1 MKRYSLTILTFLVI
15 TASMLTGLAQ
25 AQESV
30 FPLPAPLYILTS
42 EHQLLSVNPK
52 TGGQVPI
59 TLEGERVADFDIA
72 PDGRWYVC
80 RKWENDAV
88 IVSDM
93 WTGMGYVLEFG
104 ASPPSESGPGKTV
117 AWSPDVA
124 AIAYI
129 VPDGVRVAELGAD
142 EYGGPLFSTIQ
153 GPWVELYWADAVTII
168 ASDVTGHTTRISGT
182 YDQWTVE
189 QVTGV
194 DVREQPPIPSYLTA
208 DGLVMDNQ
216 TVIPR
221 TAGTLAFEWA
231 VPPPPVV
238 AGLVMH
244 TDLYFFAYDDKGK
257 AQVWQLP
264 RTGEPPQPL
273 TAESADVIAYALS
286 PDQSEIAYVVA
297 DRLIVTDLNGADR
310 RLVATLQLKRLW
322 VRVAWNP
329 DGTQLAFHDGRG
341 VWTVPADGS
350 RPQRALIANQ
360 QSENQADAVN
370 DQLYFDPRWS
380 PDGTRL
386 LVGIA
391 YWESAGL
398 GVVDVTTGNLTP
410 LTNLASNQSR
420 WTNDGRVIVWA
431 WHWGFEAP
439 GLFLIDPAAPDAE
452 PVSVLKSGTPVVDV
466 VQRLKGDWFALVAST
481 TQIGPQYLRVLGA
494 ATLEGP
500 FLPVAGNT
508 ASGFADLP
516 QLAVPEQSGAI
527 LVAGQRGLTYN
538 DHGQASG
545 GLIILNLSTGESV
558 QIQTG
563 RLVWDMQW
571 SQ

>member
-1 MKRYSLTILTFLVI
+1 MKRYSLPILACLVI
-15 TASMLTGLAQ
+15 GASMLTGLVQ

-42 EHQLLSVNPK
+42 EHQLLSVNRQ
-52 TGGQVPI
+52 TGEQALISPEGQ
-59 TLEGERVADFDIA
+59 RVADFDIA
-72 PDGRWYVC
+72 PDGWWYVY
-80 RKWENDAV
+80 RTWENNAV
-88 IVSDM
+88 IVSEM
-93 WTGMGYVLEFG
+93 QTGMGYVLEFG
-104 ASPPSESGPGKTV
+104 DTPPSGSGPARTV

-142 EYGGPLFSTIQ
+142 DYGSPLFSTIQ

-168 ASDVTGHTTRISGT
+168 ASDVTGQTTRISGT

-208 DGLVMDNQ
+208 DGLVVDNQ

-221 TAGTLAFEWA
+221 TAGTLAFEWG
-231 VPPPPVV
+231 VLPPPVV

-244 TDLYFFAYDDKGK
+244 TDLYFLADDEKGT

-264 RTGEPPQPL
+264 RTGEPPHPL
-273 TAESADVIAYALS
+273 TAESVDVIAYALS
-286 PDQSEIAYVVA
+286 PDRSEIAYVVA

-310 RLVATLQLKRLW
+310 RLVATLQPDGLSA
-322 VRVAWNP
+322 RVAWNP

-341 VWTVPADGS
+341 VWTVSADGS

-360 QSENQADAVN
+360 RSENPADAVN
-370 DQLYFDPRWS
+370 VQLYFDPRWS

-410 LTNLASNQSR
+410 LPGLTGSRGR
-420 WTNDGRVIVWA
+420 WTGDERIVVWA
-431 WHWGFEAP
+431 SQWGFEAP
-439 GLFLIDPAAPDAE
+439 GLFLIEPAAPDAQ
-452 PVSVLKSGTPVVDV
+452 PVDVLESGTPVVDV
-466 VQRLKGDWFALVAST
+466 TQRAKGDWFALVAST

-500 FLPVAGNT
+500 FLPVAGNMVG
-508 ASGFADLP
+508 GFADLP

-538 DHGQASG
+538 DEGQASG
-545 GLIILNLSTGESV
+545 DLIVLNLSTGETV
-558 QIQTG
+558 QIQTSG
-563 RLVWDMQW
+563 PVWDIQW
-571 SQ
+571 NR